1 MTMAPPPDQRISQLL
16 TRAQHALRHAADES
30 LRQHGV
36 TAAQY
41 ATLCALA
48 SSDGVS
54 GAELAR
60 RCFVTPQTIQEIVA
74 NLERLHLIERRRD
87 GGDGR
92 ALHAYLTPKGQQ
104 SVEACHQAVAQVEER
119 MVGDLGKK
127 ERKRLYGALSR
138 CVASLEVDAKPK
150 RNP

>member
-1 MTMAPPPDQRISQLL
+1 MASPPDRRIGHLL
-16 TRAQHALRHAADES
+16 ARAQHAFRNAADVS

-36 TAAQY
+36 TTAQY

-60 RCFVTPQTIQEIVA
+60 RCSVTPQTMQEIIA

-92 ALHAYLTPKGQQ
+92 ALHAYLTPEGRQ
-104 SVEACHQAVAQVEER
+104 SVEACHQAVTKVEER

-127 ERKRLYGALSR
+127 ERKRLYEALGR
-138 CVASLEVDAKPK
+138 CVASLDADAKPK
-150 RNP
+150 RKP